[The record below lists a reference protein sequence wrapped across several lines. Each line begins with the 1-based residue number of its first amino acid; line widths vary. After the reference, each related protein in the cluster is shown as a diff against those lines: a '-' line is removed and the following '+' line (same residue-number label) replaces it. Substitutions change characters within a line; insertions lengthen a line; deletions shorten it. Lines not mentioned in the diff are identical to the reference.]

1 MNTVILAVNLLKSL
15 LTVWFFLIKVVGPV
29 CGKPKEKEKRT
40 FIACKKEAM
49 DTSTLVNMLVLY
61 RASSF
66 DFPCNITVVYPT
78 SMIAQNSFNRLVDM
92 VLRSDLPDVV
102 MSDTELTVCLNK
114 VKIYFVGVLSKWEGR
129 SNAAVFLELSETYPE
144 RDAVLD
150 AAKNTLLSHQ
160 AAFEKGEVSVPRI
173 N

>member
-1 MNTVILAVNLLKSL
+1 MNTLNIVPNAYQIEVGMKVTGEYCDTCSESSEEFTNSM
-15 LTVWFFLIKVVGPV
+15 VFLDKG
-29 CGKPKEKEKRT
+29 
-40 FIACKKEAM
+40 
-49 DTSTLVNMLVLY
+49 TSTLVNMLVLY

-102 MSDTELTVCLNK
+102 MSDTELTVCVNK

-160 AAFEKGEVSVPRI
+160 AAFEKGEVSVPSQLI
-173 N
+173 DL